1 MDSEGTS
8 PAEFDSFAH
17 EYEALHA
24 ANVTASGY
32 SPAYFAE
39 YKIKEVARHLTRLGL
54 AGEEIHFLNYGCGIG
69 NSEAYIRKHLPNAFI
84 YSVDVSS
91 KSVEYARERHKDMPR
106 VAFSVTDG
114 RSIPFD
120 RRFDVV
126 FIANV
131 LHHTPRDQQV
141 RVLKMLRAAI
151 APNGLLYVF
160 EHNPLNPLTV
170 RAFNSCPLDK
180 GAVLLPPW
188 YAARI
193 LDRAGFA
200 RRTLRFA
207 LFFPKVLSGLVP
219 IEKYLAKVPLGAQ
232 YYVVAQNTQ

>member
-1 MDSEGTS
+1 MDAETTL

-24 ANVTASGY
+24 ASITASGY

-54 AGEEIHFLNYGCGIG
+54 ADKEIRFLNYGCGIG
-69 NSEAYIRKHLPNAFI
+69 NSETYIRKHLPNAFI

-91 KSVEYARERHKDMPR
+91 KSVEYARERHEDMPK
-106 VAFSVTDG
+106 ATFSVTDG
-114 RSIPFD
+114 RTIPFD
-120 RRFDVV
+120 LRFDVV

-141 RVLKMLRAAI
+141 RVLKMLRGAL
-151 APNGLLYVF
+151 APNGFLYVF

-170 RAFNSCPLDK
+170 RAFNSCPFDK

-200 RRTLRFA
+200 NRTLRFA
-207 LFFPKVLSGLVP
+207 LFFPKVLSALVP
-219 IEKYLAKVPLGAQ
+219 FEKYMGKVPLGAQ
-232 YYVVAQNTQ
+232 YYLVAQNTQ

>member
-1 MDSEGTS
+1 METTS
-8 PAEFDSFAH
+8 PTEFDSFAH

-24 ANVTASGY
+24 VNVTASGY

-54 AGEEIHFLNYGCGIG
+54 AGQEIHFLNYGCGIG
-69 NSEAYIRKHLPNAFI
+69 NSESYLRKHLPNAFI

-91 KSVEYARERHKDMPR
+91 KSIEYARERHKDMPR

-141 RVLKMLRAAI
+141 RLLQMLRDAL
-151 APNGLLYVF
+151 APRGLLYVF

-170 RAFNSCPLDK
+170 HAFNTCPFDK

-200 RRTLRFA
+200 RRKLGFS
-207 LFFPKVLSGLVP
+207 LFFPKVLSALVP

>member
-1 MDSEGTS
+1 MDAESTS
-8 PAEFDSFAH
+8 PSEFDSFAH

-39 YKIKEVARHLTRLGL
+39 YKIKEIARHLARL
-54 AGEEIHFLNYGCGIG
+54 APSGEEIHFLNYGCGVG
-69 NSEAYIRKHLPNAFI
+69 NSEPYIRKHLPKAFI

-91 KSVEYARERHKDMPR
+91 KSVEFARQRHNDMPR

-114 RSIPFD
+114 KSIPFN

-131 LHHTPRDQQV
+131 LHHTPRDRQV
-141 RVLKMLRAAI
+141 RVLKMLRAAL

-160 EHNPLNPLTV
+160 EHNPLNPFTV
-170 RAFNSCPLDK
+170 RAFNTCPFDK

-193 LDRAGFA
+193 LDRAGFT

-207 LFFPKVLSGLVP
+207 LFFPKVLSALVP